1 MNWPKNTPTEKYSK
15 EAKLVSYSAS
25 LKDRMGRFVIYA
37 IVILLALICL
47 LPLWNIVAISFS
59 SSEAVSANAV
69 GLLPVKFTTAA
80 YSKII
85 DDAQFWRSF
94 GISVLRVALS
104 LVLNMIL
111 IVLMAYPLS
120 KSKREF
126 KGRNIYMNIMIF
138 AMLFSGGMIPSYLLI
153 KNLDMLNTI
162 WALVLPGAVP
172 IFSVILVMN
181 FFAAVPKA
189 LEEAAFIDGANAL
202 QVLFK
207 VYVPVSIPALATV
220 SLFSIVGTWNDFF
233 SGLIYMTK
241 VSNYP
246 LMTYIQSLNVN
257 IAELLQSGTNS
268 AQLSNLTEISNKNLN
283 AAKIVVAV
291 IPLLLIYPLLQKY
304 FVTGIVVGSV
314 KE

>member
-1 MNWPKNTPTEKYSK
+1 MP
-15 EAKLVSYSAS
+15 YSANV
-25 LKDRMGRFVIYA
+25 KDRIGRFAIYA
-37 IVILLALICL
+37 IVIFLALICL

-69 GLLPVKFTTAA
+69 GLIPVNFTTAA
-80 YSKII
+80 YTKII

-94 GISVLRVALS
+94 GISVLRVVLT
-104 LVLNMIL
+104 LILNMIL
-111 IVLMAYPLS
+111 IILMAYPLS

-162 WALVLPGAVP
+162 WSLVLPGAVP

-181 FFAAVPKA
+181 FFSAVPKA
-189 LEEAAFIDGANAL
+189 LEEAAFIDGANPL

-220 SLFSIVGTWNDFF
+220 ALFSIVGTWNDFF

-257 IAELLQSGTNS
+257 IAELLQAGTNS
-268 AQLSNLTEISNKNLN
+268 SELSSLTEISNKNLN